1 MEHNHTNHFE
11 GGGNPDVLMGILSY
25 IGPLVIISY
34 LAMGKNAFV
43 KFHVKQGLVLFC
55 LEIILWLL
63 SGMLFWRLWV
73 LMRLINLCLLVLS
86 IIGIINAAGK
96 KEVPLPVVGGLSKH
110 FRF

>member
-1 MEHNHTNHFE
+1 MEHQHNHNS
-11 GGGNPDVLMGILSY
+11 GSNPDVLMGILSY

-55 LEIILWLL
+55 LEIILWLI
-63 SGMLFWRLWV
+63 SGILFWRLWIIV
-73 LMRLINLCLLVLS
+73 RLLNLCLLALS
-86 IIGIINAAGK
+86 VIGIINAAGK
-96 KEVPLPVVGGLSKH
+96 KEVKLPIVGDLSKH